1 MTYILTVA
9 TAATAVGQQASNTL
23 GLGAALE
30 MMLWLAV
37 VIGVILLCAW
47 GFRRLNG
54 SVLTTAS
61 AIRVRSVISVGNRE
75 RIALLEVGDKQILVG
90 LCPGQINT
98 LHVFAENVLPPLHD
112 PVKGLEEKGL
122 EEKGLEKGLEK
133 GATVAAGDFA
143 SKLQSFINRDQRQ

>member
-1 MTYILTVA
+1 MTYILTTA
-9 TAATAVGQQASNTL
+9 TAAAAAGEQASGPL
-23 GLGAALE
+23 GFGAALE

-54 SVLTTAS
+54 TVLTTAS

-90 LCPGQINT
+90 LCPGQIST
-98 LHVFAENVLPPLHD
+98 LHVFEENVLPPLHD
-112 PVKGLEEKGL
+112 T
-122 EEKGLEKGLEK
+122 EK
-133 GATVAAGDFA
+133 GAGVAAGDFA
-143 SKLQSFINRDQRQ
+143 SRLQSFINRDQRQ

>member
-1 MTYILTVA
+1 MTTILI
-9 TAATAVGQQASNTL
+9 TAATAAAAGQQASGAL

-54 SVLTTAS
+54 AVLTPAS

-75 RIALLEVGDKQILVG
+75 RIALLEVGNKQILVG

-98 LHVFAENVLPPLHD
+98 LHVFEENVLPPLH
-112 PVKGLEEKGL
+112 ET
-122 EEKGLEKGLEK
+122 EK
-133 GATVAAGDFA
+133 GAAGAAGEFA
-143 SKLQSFINRDQRQ
+143 SKLQSFINKDQRQ

>member
-1 MTYILTVA
+1 MTYILTIA
-9 TAATAVGQQASNTL
+9 TAAAAAGEQASTTL

-30 MMLWLAV
+30 MLLWLAV

-54 SVLTTAS
+54 TVLTA
-61 AIRVRSVISVGNRE
+61 ANVIRVRSVISVGNRE

-90 LCPGQINT
+90 LCPGQIST
-98 LHVFAENVLPPLHD
+98 LHVFEENVLPPLSD
-112 PVKGLEEKGL
+112 AEKNS
-122 EEKGLEKGLEK
+122 
-133 GATVAAGDFA
+133 AASAGEFA

>member
-1 MTYILTVA
+1 MSYILTTA
-9 TAATAVGQQASNTL
+9 AAAATAGEQASGPL
-23 GLGAALE
+23 GFGAALE

-98 LHVFAENVLPPLHD
+98 LHVFEENVLPPLHD
-112 PVKGLEEKGL
+112 ADKGFEKGS
-122 EEKGLEKGLEK
+122 EKGS
-133 GATVAAGDFA
+133 TVTAGDFA

>member
-1 MTYILTVA
+1 MTYALITA
-9 TAATAVGQQASNTL
+9 TAAAAAGEQASGPL
-23 GLGAALE
+23 GFGAALE

-54 SVLTTAS
+54 TVLTTAN

-98 LHVFAENVLPPLHD
+98 LHVFEENVLPPLHD
-112 PVKGLEEKGL
+112 IEKGV
-122 EEKGLEKGLEK
+122 G
-133 GATVAAGDFA
+133 VAAGDFA

>member
-1 MTYILTVA
+1 MTYALITA
-9 TAATAVGQQASNTL
+9 TAAATAGEQTSGPL
-23 GLGAALE
+23 GFGAALE

-54 SVLTTAS
+54 TVLTTAS

-98 LHVFAENVLPPLHD
+98 LHVFEENVLPPLHD
-112 PVKGLEEKGL
+112 A
-122 EEKGLEKGLEK
+122 EK
-133 GATVAAGDFA
+133 GAGVSAGDFA
-143 SKLQSFINRDQRQ
+143 SRLQSFINRDQRQ

>member
-1 MTYILTVA
+1 MTYILTTATATA
-9 TAATAVGQQASNTL
+9 TAAATAGEQASSTL

-30 MMLWLAV
+30 MLLWLAV

-54 SVLTTAS
+54 TVLTA
-61 AIRVRSVISVGNRE
+61 ANVIRVRSVISVGNRE

-90 LCPGQINT
+90 LCPGQIST
-98 LHVFAENVLPPLHD
+98 LHVFEENVLPPLSD
-112 PVKGLEEKGL
+112 AEKSS
-122 EEKGLEKGLEK
+122 
-133 GATVAAGDFA
+133 AANPGEFA

>member
-1 MTYILTVA
+1 MTTILISAAT
-9 TAATAVGQQASNTL
+9 TAAAGQQAADTL

-98 LHVFAENVLPPLHD
+98 LHVFEENVLPPLHD
-112 PVKGLEEKGL
+112 A
-122 EEKGLEKGLEK
+122 EK
-133 GATVAAGDFA
+133 GAVVAAGDFA